1 MRDSYKILT
10 KPSEG
15 TYSEL
20 RSKFLAFAIPVRT
33 AEEAMEQVAKYQKE
47 YFDARHVCWAYRLGP
62 EGEEYR
68 SNDNGE
74 PSGTAGKPI
83 LGQMVSADVSDLI
96 ILVIRYFGG
105 VKLGTSGLI
114 VAYRTA
120 AAEAL
125 EAGEYAERLVEKELK
140 LTFGYEHMNMV
151 MRMVK
156 DLQPRIINQDYK
168 DNGDIVMTIAIRLSL
183 VERVQTAFIVNG
195 QSLVKV
201 EEFENHPKT

>member
-1 MRDSYKILT
+1 MRDSYKILS

-125 EAGEYAERLVEKELK
+125 EAGEYGERLVEKELK

-156 DLQPRIINQDYK
+156 DLQPRIVGQDYK

-201 EEFENHPKT
+201 DVQGE

>member
-156 DLQPRIINQDYK
+156 DLQPRILNQDYK

-201 EEFENHPKT
+201 EDVK

>member
-156 DLQPRIINQDYK
+156 DLQPRIVNQDYK

-183 VERVQTAFIVNG
+183 VERVQTSFIANG

-201 EEFENHPKT
+201 EEC

>member
-125 EAGEYAERLVEKELK
+125 AAAEYDERLVEKELK

-156 DLQPRIINQDYK
+156 DLQPRIVSQDYK

-201 EEFENHPKT
+201 EEC

>member
-1 MRDSYKILT
+1 MRDSYKVLI

-33 AEEAMEQVAKYQKE
+33 AEEALEQVAKYQKE

-96 ILVIRYFGG
+96 ILVIRHFGG

-114 VAYRTA
+114 VAYKTA
-120 AAEAL
+120 ASLAI
-125 EAGEYAERLVEKELK
+125 EAGEFAERLVEKEMK

-156 DLQPRIINQDYK
+156 DLQPRIISQDYK

-183 VERVQTAFIVNG
+183 VDRVKTSFIVNG

-201 EEFENHPKT
+201 EEA

>member
-1 MRDSYKILT
+1 
-10 KPSEG
+10 
-15 TYSEL
+15 
-20 RSKFLAFAIPVRT
+20 
-33 AEEAMEQVAKYQKE
+33 MEQVAKYQKE

-125 EAGEYAERLVEKELK
+125 EAGVFAERLVEKEIK

-156 DLQPRIINQDYK
+156 DLQPRIVNQDYK

-201 EEFENHPKT
+201 EVQDE

>member
-1 MRDSYKILT
+1 MRDSYKVFT

-62 EGEEYR
+62 EGAEYR

-156 DLQPRIINQDYK
+156 DLQPRIVSQDYK

-183 VERVQTAFIVNG
+183 VERVHSAFIVNG

-201 EEFENHPKT
+201 EEC

>member
-1 MRDSYKILT
+1 MRDSYKILI

-125 EAGEYAERLVEKELK
+125 EAGEYGERLVEKELK

-156 DLQPRIINQDYK
+156 DLQPRIVGQDYK

-183 VERVQTAFIVNG
+183 VERVKTAFIVNG
-195 QSLVKV
+195 HSVVKV
-201 EEFENHPKT
+201 EVEGE

>member
-1 MRDSYKILT
+1 MRDSYKVLT

-125 EAGEYAERLVEKELK
+125 ETGEYAERLVEKELK

-156 DLQPRIINQDYK
+156 DLQPRIVSQDYK

-183 VERVQTAFIVNG
+183 VERVHSAFIVNG

-201 EEFENHPKT
+201 EEC

>member
-1 MRDSYKILT
+1 MRDSYKILS

-62 EGEEYR
+62 DGEEYR

-125 EAGEYAERLVEKELK
+125 EAGEYEERLVEKELK

-156 DLQPRIINQDYK
+156 DLQPRIVAQDYK

-201 EEFENHPKT
+201 EVQDK

>member
-125 EAGEYAERLVEKELK
+125 EAGEYGERLVEKELK

-156 DLQPRIINQDYK
+156 DLQPRIVGQDYK

-201 EEFENHPKT
+201 EEC

>member
-33 AEEAMEQVAKYQKE
+33 AEEAMEHVAKYQKE

-156 DLQPRIINQDYK
+156 DLQPRIVNQDYK

-201 EEFENHPKT
+201 EEC

>member
-1 MRDSYKILT
+1 MRDSYKVLT

-33 AEEAMEQVAKYQKE
+33 AEEAMEQVAKYQEE

-156 DLQPRIINQDYK
+156 DLQPRIVSQDYK

-183 VERVQTAFIVNG
+183 VERVHPAFIVNG

-201 EEFENHPKT
+201 EEC

>member
-125 EAGEYAERLVEKELK
+125 AAAEYDERLVEKELK

-201 EEFENHPKT
+201 EEC

>member
-156 DLQPRIINQDYK
+156 DLQPRIVGQDYK
-168 DNGDIVMTIAIRLSL
+168 ENGDIVMTIAIRLSL

-201 EEFENHPKT
+201 EDVE

>member
-1 MRDSYKILT
+1 MRDSYKVLI

-33 AEEAMEQVAKYQKE
+33 AEEALEQVAKYQKE

-62 EGEEYR
+62 EGDEYR

-114 VAYRTA
+114 VAYKTA
-120 AAEAL
+120 ASLAI
-125 EAGEYAERLVEKELK
+125 EAGEFAERLVEKEMK

-156 DLQPRIINQDYK
+156 DLQPRIISQDYK

-183 VERVQTAFIVNG
+183 VDRVKTSFIVNG

-201 EEFENHPKT
+201 EEA

>member
-1 MRDSYKILT
+1 MRDSYKVLI

-33 AEEAMEQVAKYQKE
+33 AEEALEQVAKYQKE

-114 VAYRTA
+114 VAYKTA
-120 AAEAL
+120 ASLAI
-125 EAGEYAERLVEKELK
+125 EAGEFTERLVEKEMK

-156 DLQPRIINQDYK
+156 DLQSRIISQDYK

-183 VERVQTAFIVNG
+183 VNRVKTSFVVNG

-201 EEFENHPKT
+201 EEA

>member
-1 MRDSYKILT
+1 MRDSYKVLT

-120 AAEAL
+120 ASEAL

-156 DLQPRIINQDYK
+156 DLQPRIVSQDYK

-183 VERVQTAFIVNG
+183 VERVHSAFIVNG

-201 EEFENHPKT
+201 EEC

>member
-1 MRDSYKILT
+1 MRDSYKILI

-125 EAGEYAERLVEKELK
+125 EAGEYGERLVEKELK

-156 DLQPRIINQDYK
+156 DLQPRIVGQDYK

-201 EEFENHPKT
+201 EVQDE

>member
-1 MRDSYKILT
+1 MRDSYKVLI

-33 AEEAMEQVAKYQKE
+33 AEEALEQVAKYQKE
-47 YFDARHVCWAYRLGP
+47 YFDARHVCWAYRLGA

-114 VAYRTA
+114 VAYKTA
-120 AAEAL
+120 AALAI
-125 EAGEYAERLVEKELK
+125 EAGEFAERLVEKEMK

-156 DLQPRIINQDYK
+156 DLQPRIVSQDYK

-183 VERVQTAFIVNG
+183 VDRVKTSFVVNG

-201 EEFENHPKT
+201 EEV

>member
-1 MRDSYKILT
+1 MRDSYKVLT

-140 LTFGYEHMNMV
+140 LTFGYEHMNIV

-156 DLQPRIINQDYK
+156 DLQPRIVSQDYK

-183 VERVQTAFIVNG
+183 VERVHSAFIVNG

-201 EEFENHPKT
+201 EEC

>member
-156 DLQPRIINQDYK
+156 DLQPRIANQDYK

-201 EEFENHPKT
+201 EEC

>member
-1 MRDSYKILT
+1 MRDSYKVLI

-33 AEEAMEQVAKYQKE
+33 AEEALEQVAKYQKE

-114 VAYRTA
+114 VAYKTA
-120 AAEAL
+120 ASLAI
-125 EAGEYAERLVEKELK
+125 EAGEFAERLVEKEMK

-156 DLQPRIINQDYK
+156 DLQPRIISQNYK

-183 VERVQTAFIVNG
+183 VDRVKTSFIVNG

-201 EEFENHPKT
+201 EEA

>member
-10 KPSEG
+10 QPSEG

-33 AEEAMEQVAKYQKE
+33 AEEAMEQVAKCQKE

-96 ILVIRYFGG
+96 ILVVRYFGG

-125 EAGEYAERLVEKELK
+125 AAGVFAKRLVEKELK
-140 LTFGYEHMNMV
+140 LTFGYEHMNIV

-156 DLQPRIINQDYK
+156 DLQPRIIAQDYK

-183 VERVQTAFIVNG
+183 VERVHSAFIVNG

-201 EEFENHPKT
+201 EEK

>member
-125 EAGEYAERLVEKELK
+125 EAGEYTERLVEKELK

-168 DNGDIVMTIAIRLSL
+168 DNGDIVMTIAVRLSL
-183 VERVQTAFIVNG
+183 VERVKTAFIVNG

-201 EEFENHPKT
+201 EEC

>member
-1 MRDSYKILT
+1 MRDSYKVLI

-33 AEEAMEQVAKYQKE
+33 AEEALEQVAKYQKE

-114 VAYRTA
+114 VAYKTA
-120 AAEAL
+120 ASLAI
-125 EAGEYAERLVEKELK
+125 EAGEFAERLVEKEMK

-156 DLQPRIINQDYK
+156 DLQPRIISQDYK

-183 VERVQTAFIVNG
+183 VGRVKTSFIVNG

-201 EEFENHPKT
+201 EEA

>member
-1 MRDSYKILT
+1 MRDSYKVLT

-20 RSKFLAFAIPVRT
+20 RSKFLAFAIPVRS
-33 AEEAMEQVAKYQKE
+33 AEEAMEQVAKFQKE
-47 YFDARHVCWAYRLGP
+47 FFDARHVCWAYRLGP

-125 EAGEYAERLVEKELK
+125 EAGEYKERLVEKELK

-156 DLQPRIINQDYK
+156 DLQPRIITQDYK

-183 VERVQTAFIVNG
+183 VERVHSAFIVNG
-195 QSLVKV
+195 QSLVRV
-201 EEFENHPKT
+201 EEE

>member
-1 MRDSYKILT
+1 MRDSYKVLI

-33 AEEAMEQVAKYQKE
+33 AEEALEQVAKYQKE

-114 VAYRTA
+114 VAYKTA
-120 AAEAL
+120 ASLAI
-125 EAGEYAERLVEKELK
+125 EAGEFAERLVEKEMK

-156 DLQPRIINQDYK
+156 ELQPRIISQDYK

-183 VERVQTAFIVNG
+183 VDRVKTSFIVNG

-201 EEFENHPKT
+201 KEA

>member
-1 MRDSYKILT
+1 MRDCYKVLT
-10 KPSEG
+10 KPREG

-156 DLQPRIINQDYK
+156 DLQPRIVSQDYK

-183 VERVQTAFIVNG
+183 VERVHSAFIVNG

-201 EEFENHPKT
+201 EEC

>member
-156 DLQPRIINQDYK
+156 DLQPRIVGQDYK

-201 EEFENHPKT
+201 EEC